1 MQWFR
6 DRMGHASVL
15 ARRRR
20 CARRGFTLLE
30 LVTVVVILGVMSAI
44 AIPRFGDFSHGMSL
58 DAAERQMLV
67 DIERARRRAIESGAS
82 VTVAFRPVQDAYF
95 ISALPSL
102 DRSDQTYSVRLA
114 EEPYGVDL
122 VSADFAGT
130 TNLTFNAYGE
140 ALYDGT
146 VTFSLAGRTRTVT
159 VAGLEADA
167 GGAQVIE

>member
-1 MQWFR
+1 
-6 DRMGHASVL
+6 MGLVPKLFVRTSCT
-15 ARRRR
+15 R
-20 CARRGFTLLE
+20 CAFTLLE
-30 LVTVVVILGVMSAI
+30 LLTVVVILGVMSAI

-58 DAAERQMLV
+58 DAAERQVLV
-67 DIERARRRAIESGAS
+67 DIERARRRAIESSAS

-95 ISALPSL
+95 INALPSL

-146 VTFSLAGRTRTVT
+146 VTFSLADRTRTVT

-167 GGAQVIE
+167 GGAQVVQ